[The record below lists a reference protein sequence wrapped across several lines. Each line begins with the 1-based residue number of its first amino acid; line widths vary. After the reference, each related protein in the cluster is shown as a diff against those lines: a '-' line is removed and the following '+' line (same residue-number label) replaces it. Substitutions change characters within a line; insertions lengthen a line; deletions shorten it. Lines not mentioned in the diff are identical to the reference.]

1 MSHALDW
8 ARRRCENI
16 AAALLAVMFLA
27 FMAQIVSRYLLKV
40 STGWMN
46 ELSVVIWLWLVLFG
60 SAFVVREQDEMRFDL
75 LYGSVGDRARR
86 GMALVSA
93 VALVGLFGLSMPAV
107 VDYVLFMKVQETAYL
122 DIRFDYLFAIYIVF
136 AVAMIARYLW
146 IGFQAIFGRGP
157 EPYDPT
163 KASSGV

>member
-1 MSHALDW
+1 MSNVIDW

-16 AAALLAVMFLA
+16 AAGLLAVMFLA
-27 FMAQIVSRYLLKV
+27 FMAQIVSRYLLHI

-75 LYGSVGDRARR
+75 LYGSVGDRTRR

-93 VALVGLFGLSMPAV
+93 VALVGLFSLSMPAV

-146 IGFQAIFGRGP
+146 IGFRAIFGRAP
-157 EPYDPT
+157 DAYDPT

>member
-16 AAALLAVMFLA
+16 AAVLLAVMFLA
-27 FMAQIVSRYLLKV
+27 FMAQIVSRYLLDI

-75 LYGSVGDRARR
+75 LYGSVGDRMRR

-107 VDYVLFMKVQETAYL
+107 VDYILFMKVQETAYL
-122 DIRFDYLFAIYIVF
+122 DIRFDYLFSIYIIF

-146 IGFQAIFGRGP
+146 IGFQAIFGRAP
-157 EPYDPT
+157 DAYDPT